1 MAGNDSTRDV
11 LIQREDSN
19 VNSSLLKQSVPSEA
33 ANQNP
38 SSHQSL
44 TSTAIG
50 ANVASKNTAQNEKAI
65 DLSEVP
71 TAKQKRKLDELDGI
85 VPEVF
90 SRPLKY
96 AKIQTQTDAQRAL
109 RRQGLKLSRVVEQM
123 TARFERRRSMATQ
136 IECLL
141 NEMDKVDVEFDIF
154 ANAADGLVDS
164 TQRLKEAVEDES
176 D

>member
-1 MAGNDSTRDV
+1 MAGNDSARDV
-11 LIQREDSN
+11 QIQSEDPN
-19 VNSSLLKQSVPSEA
+19 VDSSQLKQPVPSEA

-44 TSTAIG
+44 SSTAIE
-50 ANVASKNTAQNEKAI
+50 ANVASKDTAQNEKII
-65 DLSEVP
+65 DLSDVP

-96 AKIQTQTDAQRAL
+96 AKIHTQTDAQRAL

-123 TARFERRRSMATQ
+123 AARFERRRSMATQ
-136 IECLL
+136 IEYLL
-141 NEMDKVDVEFDIF
+141 NEMDKVDEEFDMF

-164 TQRLKEAVEDES
+164 IQRLKEAVEDES
-176 D
+176 T